1 LAALTVE
8 IQTLF
13 GRAQSKPPR
22 REGKLFFAPPP
33 RHHRRVI
40 SAFLSGAFL
49 NALGILAGAIYGLA
63 ARRPLSARTQVWFRT
78 ALGVATIF
86 FGAQLVVVNLPGNLT
101 TAAKQ
106 LLFGVIAV
114 VLGYWLGKILR
125 LQKMS
130 NRIGHHAATL
140 LAAAQKHPPGNA
152 ADGLLAST
160 ILFCAAPLGIL
171 GAVADGLSGF
181 YFLLLVKAVMD
192 GLATASFVKIFRWP
206 VALSA
211 FPVLAY
217 FAGITFGIHSCARP
231 WLEGHQL
238 TASVNVAAGLVACV
252 VSLVIFEVRRV
263 DLNNY
268 LPAIIIA
275 PLLKLFMG

>member
-1 LAALTVE
+1 M
-8 IQTLF
+8 I
-13 GRAQSKPPR
+13 
-22 REGKLFFAPPP
+22 
-33 RHHRRVI
+33 
-40 SAFLSGAFL
+40 GAFL
-49 NALGILAGAIYGLA
+49 NALGILAGAIHGLA
-63 ARRPLSARTQVWFRT
+63 ARQPLSARAQVFFRT
-78 ALGVATIF
+78 ALGVSTIF
-86 FGAQLVVVNLPGNLT
+86 FGARLVVVNLPGNLT

-106 LLFGVIAV
+106 LLFGILTV

-125 LQKMS
+125 LQKIS

-181 YFLLLVKAVMD
+181 YFLLLIKAVMD

-206 VALSA
+206 VALTA
-211 FPVLAY
+211 FPVLAFFY
-217 FAGITFGIHSCARP
+217 GIATVVHRYALP
-231 WLEGHQL
+231 WLSGHQL
-238 TASVNVAAGLVACV
+238 TASVNVAAGLVVCV

-263 DLNNY
+263 ELNNY
-268 LPAIIIA
+268 LPAVIIA
-275 PLLKLFMG
+275 PLLKLFLG